1 VKSGNRAA
9 FLVAIQP
16 GSLSQRP
23 GGVNTRLAVRQIAK
37 ISRPE
42 HDAGALSGNP
52 ILPSKTIEEPARQV
66 PLYGEY
72 DVAVLGGGP
81 AGIAAAVAAA
91 RAGRRTLLIERYGFL
106 GGMGT
111 AAGVTNFCGLH
122 ANVHGE
128 MHRVV
133 QGIASEL
140 LDRIDRLGGLNAPHL
155 ILGKILAQAY
165 DTAAY
170 KIAADDLL
178 ATHKVDILFHALGAG
193 VVMHDIR
200 SINALMVETKAG
212 RQAVR
217 AGIFI
222 DCSGDGDLAAWAGA
236 PFEIGDDQGHML
248 YPSMMFRLNGID
260 PEKAGDAWRTIPA
273 LMEKAEAAGTH
284 KFPRKAAIVR
294 PQRSQIE
301 WRVNFTQVARED
313 GAAVSGLDPD
323 EMTRGEIEGR
333 RQAVKA
339 FEFLRTVPGFE
350 KSYIV
355 DLPPQLGIRET
366 RRVVGG
372 YMLSGEDVLGCAS
385 FEDSIGVNGWPM
397 ESHVAGDVIFKF
409 PPIPESRGYNELP
422 YRMLVPEGI
431 DNLLMAGRC
440 ASMTHDGQSAARV
453 SGACFAMG
461 EAAGAAADLA
471 LSGNT
476 IPRDIAVEKLQQA
489 LQQQGAFIGRGQ
501 KVPEGL

>member
-1 VKSGNRAA
+1 LTA
-9 FLVAIQP
+9 
-16 GSLSQRP
+16 
-23 GGVNTRLAVRQIAK
+23 
-37 ISRPE
+37 
-42 HDAGALSGNP
+42 
-52 ILPSKTIEEPARQV
+52 KTIEEPARLV

-72 DVAVLGGGP
+72 EVAVLGGGP

-133 QGIASEL
+133 QGIASDL
-140 LDRIDRLGGLNAPHL
+140 LARIDRLGGLNAPHL

-178 ATHKVDILFHALGAG
+178 ASHGVDILFHALGAG
-193 VVMHDIR
+193 AVMQDERRIA
-200 SINALMVETKAG
+200 ALMVETKAG
-212 RQAVR
+212 RQAVV
-217 AGIFI
+217 AELFI

-236 PFEIGDDQGHML
+236 RFEVGDNAGSML

-260 PEKAGDAWRTIPA
+260 PERAGEAWRTIPA
-273 LMEKAEAAGTH
+273 LMEQAEASGTH
-284 KFPRKAAIVR
+284 RFPRKAAIVR
-294 PQRSQIE
+294 PQRSPVE
-301 WRVNFTQVARED
+301 WRVNFTQLARKD
-313 GAAVSGLDPD
+313 GTAINGLEPD
-323 EMTRGEIEGR
+323 DLTRGEIDGR
-333 RQAVKA
+333 RQAIEA
-339 FEFLRTVPGFE
+339 FTFLRTVPGFE
-350 KSYIV
+350 NSYIV

-372 YMLSGEDVLGCAS
+372 YMLSGDDVLGCAA

-397 ESHVAGDVIFKF
+397 ETHVAGDVIFKF
-409 PPIPESRGYNELP
+409 PPIPQSRGFNELP
-422 YRMLVPEGI
+422 YRMLVPATI

-461 EAAGAAADLA
+461 EAAGTAAALA
-471 LSGNT
+471 LAGNT
-476 IPRDIAVEKLQQA
+476 LPRDIAVEKLQQQ
-489 LQQQGAFIGRGQ
+489 LEQQGAFIGGDQ
-501 KVPEGL
+501 PVPEGL

>member
-1 VKSGNRAA
+1 MADLR
-9 FLVAIQP
+9 
-16 GSLSQRP
+16 
-23 GGVNTRLAVRQIAK
+23 
-37 ISRPE
+37 
-42 HDAGALSGNP
+42 
-52 ILPSKTIEEPARQV
+52 TIEEPARKT
-66 PLYGEY
+66 PLFGEY
-72 DVAVLGGGP
+72 DVVVLGGGP
-81 AGIAAAVAAA
+81 AGIAAASVAA
-91 RAGRRTLLIERYGFL
+91 RAGLATLIVERYGFL

-111 AAGVTNFCGLH
+111 AAGVTNFCGRH
-122 ANVHGE
+122 ANIHGE

-133 QGIASEL
+133 QGIASDL
-140 LDRIDRLGGLNAPHL
+140 LARIDRLGGLNAPHL
-155 ILGKILAQAY
+155 ILGKIFAQAY

-178 ATHKVDILFHALGAG
+178 AAHKVDILFHALGAG
-193 VVMHDIR
+193 VVMHDER
-200 SINALMVETKAG
+200 RINALMVETKAG
-212 RQAVR
+212 RRAVR

-236 PFEIGDDQGHML
+236 PFEVGDDQGHML

-260 PEKAGDAWRTIPA
+260 PEKAGEAWRTIPA

-301 WRVNFTQVARED
+301 WRVNFTQLARED
-313 GAAVSGLDPD
+313 GTAVSGIDPD

-397 ESHVAGDVIFKF
+397 ESHIAGDVIFKF
-409 PPIPESRGYNELP
+409 PPRN
-422 YRMLVPEGI
+422 R
-431 DNLLMAGRC
+431 
-440 ASMTHDGQSAARV
+440 AATTSCRI
-453 SGACFAMG
+453 ACWCRW
-461 EAAGAAADLA
+461 E
-471 LSGNT
+471 
-476 IPRDIAVEKLQQA
+476 
-489 LQQQGAFIGRGQ
+489 
-501 KVPEGL
+501 

>member
-1 VKSGNRAA
+1 MIIRS
-9 FLVAIQP
+9 P
-16 GSLSQRP
+16 
-23 GGVNTRLAVRQIAK
+23 
-37 ISRPE
+37 
-42 HDAGALSGNP
+42 SGNP
-52 ILPSKTIEEPARQV
+52 ALPPKSIEEPARRV

-72 DVAVLGGGP
+72 EVVVLGGGP

-91 RAGRRTLLIERYGFL
+91 SDGRRTLLIERYGFL

-122 ANVHGE
+122 ANVYGE

-133 QGIASEL
+133 RGIASDL
-140 LDRIDRLGGLNAPHL
+140 LARIDRLGGLNAPHL
-155 ILGKILAQAY
+155 VLGKILAQAY

-178 ATHKVDILFHALGAG
+178 ESHDVDVLFHALGAG
-193 VVMHDIR
+193 VVMQDER
-200 SINALMVETKAG
+200 RINALMVETKAG

-236 PFEIGDDQGHML
+236 RYEVGDNAGSML

-260 PEKAGDAWRTIPA
+260 PERAGEAWRTIPA
-273 LMEKAEAAGTH
+273 LMAKAEAAGTDH
-284 KFPRKAAIVR
+284 FPRKAAIVR
-294 PQRSQIE
+294 PQRSPIE
-301 WRVNFTQVARED
+301 WRVNFTQLARED
-313 GAAVSGLDPD
+313 GTAINGLEPD
-323 EMTRGEIEGR
+323 DLTRGEIDGR
-333 RQAVKA
+333 RQATAA
-339 FEFLRTVPGFE
+339 FDFLRTVPGFE
-350 KSYIV
+350 SSYIV

-366 RRVVGG
+366 RRVVGF
-372 YMLSGEDVLGCAS
+372 YMLSGDDVLGCAS

-397 ESHVAGDVIFKF
+397 EQHVAGDVIFKF
-409 PPIPESRGYNELP
+409 PPIPQSRGFNELP

-431 DNLLMAGRC
+431 DNLLVAGRC

-461 EAAGAAADLA
+461 EAAGRAAALA
-471 LSGNT
+471 LGGNT
-476 IPRDIAVEKLQQA
+476 IPREIAVEKLQQQ
-489 LQQQGAFIGRGQ
+489 LKEQGAFIGRDHAI
-501 KVPEGL
+501 PEGI

>member
-1 VKSGNRAA
+1 MPLG
-9 FLVAIQP
+9 
-16 GSLSQRP
+16 
-23 GGVNTRLAVRQIAK
+23 TIA
-37 ISRPE
+37 
-42 HDAGALSGNP
+42 
-52 ILPSKTIEEPARQV
+52 EPARQV
-66 PLYGEY
+66 PVYGEY
-72 DVAVLGGGP
+72 EVAVLGGGP
-81 AGIAAAVAAA
+81 AGIAAAAAAA

-122 ANVHGE
+122 ANVHGD

-140 LDRIDRLGGLNAPHL
+140 LSRIDRLRGLNAPHL
-155 ILGKILAQAY
+155 ILGKIFAQAY

-178 ATHKVDILFHALGAG
+178 AHHKVDILFHALGAA
-193 VVMHDIR
+193 VVMQDERHVD
-200 SINALMVETKAG
+200 ALMVETKGG

-217 AGIFI
+217 ANVFV

-236 PFEIGDDQGHML
+236 PFELGDNQGHML

-260 PEKAGDAWRTIPA
+260 PEKAGDAWRTIPD
-273 LMEKAEAAGTH
+273 LMEKAVAAGTH
-284 KFPRKAAIVR
+284 TFPRKGAIVR
-294 PQRSQIE
+294 PQKSGIE
-301 WRVNFTQVARED
+301 WRVNFTQLARKD
-313 GAAVSGLDPD
+313 GRAINGIEPD
-323 EMTRGEIEGR
+323 DLTRGEIDGR
-333 RQAVKA
+333 RQAIEA

-350 KSYIV
+350 MSYIV

-385 FEDSIGVNGWPM
+385 FEDAIGVNGWPM
-397 ESHVAGDVIFKF
+397 ESHVAGDVVFKF
-409 PPIPESRGYNELP
+409 PPIPQSRGFNELP
-422 YRMLVPEGI
+422 YRMLVPEQI
-431 DNLLMAGRC
+431 DNLLVAGRC

-453 SGACFAMG
+453 SGACLAMG
-461 EAAGAAADLA
+461 EAAGVAAALA

-476 IPRDIAVEKLQQA
+476 IPRDIAVEKLQQQ
-489 LQQQGAFIGRGQ
+489 LKEQGAFIGRDQ
-501 KVPEGL
+501 QVPEGL

>member
-1 VKSGNRAA
+1 MIFRRPSGT
-9 FLVAIQP
+9 P
-16 GSLSQRP
+16 P
-23 GGVNTRLAVRQIAK
+23 
-37 ISRPE
+37 
-42 HDAGALSGNP
+42 
-52 ILPSKTIEEPARQV
+52 LPSRTITEPARQV

-72 DVAVLGGGP
+72 EVAVLGGGP

-122 ANVHGE
+122 ANVHGT

-133 QGIASEL
+133 QGIASDL
-140 LDRIDRLGGLNAPHL
+140 LARIDRLGGLNAPHL
-155 ILGKILAQAY
+155 IFGKILAQAY

-178 ATHKVDILFHALGAG
+178 GACKVDILFHALGAG
-193 VVMHDIR
+193 VVMHDDKRIA
-200 SINALMVETKAG
+200 ALMVETKAG
-212 RQAVR
+212 RQAVL
-217 AGIFI
+217 ADIFI
-222 DCSGDGDLAAWAGA
+222 DCSGDGDLVAWAGA
-236 PFEIGDDQGHML
+236 PFEVGDHEGHLL

-260 PEKAGDAWRTIPA
+260 PEKAGEAWRTIPE

-284 KFPRKAAIVR
+284 KFPRKGAIVR
-294 PQRSQIE
+294 PQRSGIE
-301 WRVNFTQVARED
+301 WRVNFTQLKRDD
-313 GAAVSGLDPD
+313 GSAINGLEPD
-323 EMTRGEIEGR
+323 DLTRGEIDGR
-333 RQAVKA
+333 RQAIQA

-372 YMLSGEDVLGCAS
+372 YMLSGDDVLGCAS
-385 FEDSIGVNGWPM
+385 FDDSIGVNGWPM
-397 ESHVAGDVIFKF
+397 EVHVAGDVIFKF
-409 PPIPESRGYNELP
+409 PPIPESRGFNELP
-422 YRMLVPEGI
+422 YRMLLPQGI
-431 DNLLMAGRC
+431 DNMLVAGRC

-461 EAAGAAADLA
+461 EAAGSAAALA

-476 IPRDIAVEKLQQA
+476 IPRDIAPEKLQQA
-489 LQQQGAFIGRGQ
+489 LRQQGAFIGRDQ
-501 KVPEGL
+501 SVPEGL